1 MSNQPGE
8 KVLAETRWDGQSDRK
23 GFAVLN
29 ELQRITDQLAASLDR
44 AVFVDD
50 RSFRPLAVSAQIGR
64 VDDARVQA
72 LLNRSPTEQHLRY
85 FAEYGVT
92 AAREVLRIP
101 GSADHGLLPRVM
113 IPLMAG
119 AHVLARIWLI
129 DVDPPVDED
138 DIARVVDAARE
149 MRPHLLGHGELTRR
163 NVAAG
168 GEMLRD
174 IQRAGSNRRQAL
186 FRQLRD
192 DFEIDDLQHTY
203 LSVVSYRRRRSAE
216 VDRDADAGDARLEE
230 GVVDTFIDLLDLPG
244 AVAYLRGHDIVAL
257 VSLDQSA
264 ATTLEQIGAAAHR
277 AATLHDV
284 AVHAIGLGGP
294 LGSRDG
300 FGASLQQAEYAANIA
315 TRVPDFNGRAGWDD
329 LGEYRL
335 FFAVEWNRT
344 GVASIHRGVASLI
357 DERRMPLAATL
368 LAYLEREGD
377 VNATST
383 ALNIHRTTLYYRIE
397 RATEILGQVPT
408 GHTKFAIHAALRL
421 AALAGLI
428 TPAQQA

>member
-1 MSNQPGE
+1 MND
-8 KVLAETRWDGQSDRK
+8 V
-23 GFAVLN
+23 
-29 ELQRITDQLAASLDR
+29 QRITDQLAADLNR

-50 RSFRPLAVSAQIGR
+50 RSFRPLAASAQTGR

-85 FAEYGVT
+85 FAECGVT
-92 AAREVLRIP
+92 AAREALRIP

-129 DVDPPVDED
+129 DADPPVDED
-138 DIARVVDAARE
+138 DIARVIDAGRE
-149 MRPHLLGHGELTRR
+149 MRPHLLGHGEATRH

-174 IQRAGSNRRQAL
+174 IQRAGGNRRQAL

-192 DFEIDDLQHTY
+192 DFEIADLQHTY
-203 LSVVSYRRRRSAE
+203 LAVVSYRGRRSAE
-216 VDRDADAGDARLEE
+216 VDNGADAGDTQLEA
-230 GVVDTFIDLLDLPG
+230 GVVDTFIDFLDPPG
-244 AVAYLRGHDIVAL
+244 AVAYLRGHDVVAL
-257 VSLDQSA
+257 VSSAESATATLD
-264 ATTLEQIGAAAHR
+264 QIGAAAHR

-284 AVHAIGLGGP
+284 VVHAVGLGGA

-300 FGASLQQAEYAANIA
+300 FGSSLHQAEYAAQVAA
-315 TRVPDFNGRAGWDD
+315 TVPGFDGRAGWDD

-335 FFAVEWNRT
+335 FFAVEWNRA
-344 GVASIHRGVASLI
+344 GVASIHRGVATLI

-397 RATEILGQVPT
+397 RATDVLGQEPT
-408 GHTKFAIHAALRL
+408 GHAKFAIHAALRL
-421 AALAGLI
+421 AELAGLI
-428 TPAQQA
+428 RSPHQA